1 MSEEKSNK
9 EINQWANDLVNASVG
24 DLVNS
29 LYFYQ
34 GSDDDLRVLNRA
46 LQIVT
51 RRGEGT
57 KAKMLQA
64 KIKKLSKVME
74 VQS

>member
-1 MSEEKSNK
+1 MSDEKSNK

-34 GSDDDLRVLNRA
+34 GSDDDLRVLNKA

-57 KAKMLQA
+57 KAKLLQA

>member
-34 GSDDDLRVLNRA
+34 GSDDDLRVLNKA

>member
-1 MSEEKSNK
+1 MSDQKSNK

-34 GSDDDLRVLNRA
+34 GSDDDLRVLNKA